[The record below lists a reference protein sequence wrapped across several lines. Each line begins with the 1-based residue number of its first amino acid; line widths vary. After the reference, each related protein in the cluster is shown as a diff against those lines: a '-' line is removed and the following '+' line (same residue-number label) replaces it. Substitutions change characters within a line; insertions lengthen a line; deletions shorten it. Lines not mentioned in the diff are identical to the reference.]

1 MRDGIDDRGME
12 LISHV
17 NCTMAAYETPL
28 EWRNAQWWQKKMWYG
43 QVKDAKGV
51 LKSFSKYLD
60 IIAHELT
67 HGVTETTAGLV
78 YCNQSGAL
86 NESFSDIFGIL
97 IRNWDW
103 AKPETGGE
111 VTEWNWEIGSGLG
124 ELGLPLRDIGNPTRT
139 GDPDHMDKYILT
151 TEDSGGV
158 HWNSN
163 IHNEAAHYI
172 LIAKDDADGYVFTP
186 RQVAEMY
193 YHCLL
198 RLGELA
204 SFTQAR
210 HTLINVAGVYFAGD
224 TQRKDRLDAIRRAYD
239 KVGITG

>member
-103 AKPETGGE
+103 A
-111 VTEWNWEIGSGLG
+111 NWRSYGV
-124 ELGLPLRDIGNPTRT
+124 ELGGWFRSGRAW
-139 GDPDHMDKYILT
+139 T
-151 TEDSGGV
+151 TSAR
-158 HWNSN
+158 HRKS
-163 IHNEAAHYI
+163 Y
-172 LIAKDDADGYVFTP
+172 ADGRP
-186 RQVAEMY
+186 RSYGQI
-193 YHCLL
+193 HFDH
-198 RLGELA
+198 RG
-204 SFTQAR
+204 
-210 HTLINVAGVYFAGD
+210 
-224 TQRKDRLDAIRRAYD
+224 
-239 KVGITG
+239 